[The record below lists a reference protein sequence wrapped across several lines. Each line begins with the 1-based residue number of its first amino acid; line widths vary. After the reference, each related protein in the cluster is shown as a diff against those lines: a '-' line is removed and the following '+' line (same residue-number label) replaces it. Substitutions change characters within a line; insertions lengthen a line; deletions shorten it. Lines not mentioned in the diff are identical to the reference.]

1 MGIYTHSDVVYTPH
15 PRRGYRAPLRITRL
29 PPRTPRRCD
38 PASRRGYCASRRRRY
53 ALTADTSPTPRTP
66 CSRRGHRASSQAPH
80 SQPQTPCPSQTP
92 RSRRGRRV
100 PVSDTAPHRDT
111 ALPAAAHTKSIRQLP
126 DAFLCLLFLFLCFFF
141 KAKLGVE
148 YLFAQSDGFGSDLY
162 KLVLADKLDRLLK
175 AHDPRRNK
183 SQCLVRTA

>member
-1 MGIYTHSDVVYTPH
+1 MGFLTTIYALYSHAEAFRRLSWGSIHIVTLYTRRTLAADTA
-15 PRRGYRAPLRITRL
+15 PRRGYR
-29 PPRTPRRCD
+29 
-38 PASRRGYCASRRRRY
+38 ASRRRRY
-53 ALTADTSPTPRTP
+53 ALTADTALPATD
-66 CSRRGHRASSQAPH
+66 AAPLRITRL
-80 SQPQTPCPSQTP
+80 PP
-92 RSRRGRRV
+92 RGRRTLAAIPAPAV
-100 PVSDTAPHRDT
+100 TAHE
-111 ALPAAAHTKSIRQLP
+111 KSIRQLP

>member
-1 MGIYTHSDVVYTPH
+1 MGIYTHSDVVYTPR

-29 PPRTPRRCD
+29 PPRTPRPHREYRAAAIPPPAADATPSPRIPRRCD
-38 PASRRGYCASRRRRY
+38 PASRRGRRTL
-53 ALTADTSPTPRTP
+53 AAIPAPAVTA
-66 CSRRGHRASSQAPH
+66 HE
-80 SQPQTPCPSQTP
+80 
-92 RSRRGRRV
+92 
-100 PVSDTAPHRDT
+100 
-111 ALPAAAHTKSIRQLP
+111 KSIRQLP

>member
-29 PPRTPRRCD
+29 PPRTPRPHREYRAAAIPPPAADTAPPAADATPSPRIPRSPPLTPPHCCD
-38 PASRRGYCASRRRRY
+38 PASRRGRRTL
-53 ALTADTSPTPRTP
+53 AAIPAPAVTA
-66 CSRRGHRASSQAPH
+66 HE
-80 SQPQTPCPSQTP
+80 
-92 RSRRGRRV
+92 
-100 PVSDTAPHRDT
+100 
-111 ALPAAAHTKSIRQLP
+111 KSIRQLP

>member
-38 PASRRGYCASRRRRY
+38 PASRRGYRASRRRRY
-53 ALTADTSPTPRTP
+53 ALTADTAPSPRIPRRCDP
-66 CSRRGHRASSQAPH
+66 A
-80 SQPQTPCPSQTP
+80 
-92 RSRRGRRV
+92 SRRGRRTLAAI
-100 PVSDTAPHRDT
+100 PAPAVT
-111 ALPAAAHTKSIRQLP
+111 AHTKSIRQLP